1 LQVVGDVEVVE
12 WTEEVSVA
20 EVVETEVAEA
30 LAEEEWIEVDGD
42 VVVLCVVE
50 GELLFMCPS
59 RLFQCPLA
67 LRTCC
72 LILCFY
78 YSDRGRDRPKPY

>member
-1 LQVVGDVEVVE
+1 VGVVEAAE

-20 EVVETEVAEA
+20 EVVETEVGEA
-30 LAEEEWIEVDGD
+30 FHEEEWIEVDGD

-59 RLFQCPLA
+59 RLFHLPLA

-78 YSDRGRDRPKPY
+78 YSDRGRDRSKPY